1 MDETLLVLNGA
12 LVTQSVVQTALSA
25 TTGDVLIGYT
35 GIDPANGI
43 SSIDYSGQPF
53 AGEWVDLP
61 HQEPANAWRLS
72 VAPGFQQCCVL
83 MRMGNTSEKGVL
95 LNIQIAYV
103 WEELSVYI
111 GSARFGLGQYALP
124 SQTTSGL
131 VIEYATGNLVVK
143 NDGGV
148 VLLHLSEEQ
157 IDSLYSD
164 PDPSGQPASFD
175 YTALYPFGV
184 TGSFQ
189 TIYDARGGHDAIRYF
204 YSSRTPSEF
213 WGNFILS
220 KEVA

>member
-1 MDETLLVLNGA
+1 
-12 LVTQSVVQTALSA
+12 
-25 TTGDVLIGYT
+25 
-35 GIDPANGI
+35 
-43 SSIDYSGQPF
+43 
-53 AGEWVDLP
+53 
-61 HQEPANAWRLS
+61 
-72 VAPGFQQCCVL
+72 
-83 MRMGNTSEKGVL
+83 MGGGLGVH
-95 LNIQIAYV
+95 V
-103 WEELSVYI
+103 
-111 GSARFGLGQYALP
+111 GSARFSVGQYTLP
-124 SQTTSGL
+124 PQTTSGL
-131 VIEYATGNLVVK
+131 VIEYTSGNLVFK

-148 VLLHLSEEQ
+148 VLLHLSAEQ

>member
-43 SSIDYSGQPF
+43 SLIDFSGHPYT
-53 AGEWVDLP
+53 GEWVDLP

-72 VAPGFQQCCVL
+72 VAPGFQQFCVL

-95 LNIQIAYV
+95 FNVSVWYTSRGLNV
-103 WEELSVYI
+103 DV
-111 GSARFGLGQYALP
+111 GSYRFGVGQYTLP
-124 SQTTSGL
+124 PQATSGL
-131 VIEYATGNLVVK
+131 VVEYTSGNLVFK
-143 NDGGV
+143 NDDGV
-148 VLLHLSEEQ
+148 VLLHISAEQ

-184 TGSFQ
+184 MGSVQ
-189 TIYDARGGHDAIRYF
+189 TVNDAQGGHDAIRYF
-204 YSSRTPSEF
+204 YSTRTPSEF

>member
-43 SSIDYSGQPF
+43 SSIDSSGQPF

-103 WEELSVYI
+103 WEEPSVYI
-111 GSARFGLGQYALP
+111 GSARFGLGLYALP

-131 VIEYATGNLVVK
+131 VIEYTSGNLIVK

-148 VLLHLSEEQ
+148 VLLHISAEQ
-157 IDSLYSD
+157 IDSLYRD
-164 PDPSGQPASFD
+164 PDPFGQPASFD

-189 TIYDARGGHDAIRYF
+189 TIYDAQGGHDAIRYF

-213 WGNFILS
+213 WGNFVLTS
-220 KEVA
+220 ERP

>member
-12 LVTQSVVQTALSA
+12 LVTQSVVPTALSA

-43 SSIDYSGQPF
+43 SNIDSSGQPYT
-53 AGEWVDLP
+53 GEWVDLP

-95 LNIQIAYV
+95 FNVSAFYNWGV
-103 WEELSVYI
+103 LSVYV
-111 GSARFGLGQYALP
+111 GSDRFGVGQYTLP
-124 SQTTSGL
+124 PQTTSGL
-131 VIEYATGNLVVK
+131 VIEYTSGNLVFK

-148 VLLHLSEEQ
+148 VLLHLSAEQ

-184 TGSFQ
+184 MGSVQ
-189 TIYDARGGHDAIRYF
+189 TVYDARGGHDAIRYF
-204 YSSRTPSEF
+204 YSTRTPSEF

>member
-12 LVTQSVVQTALSA
+12 LVTQSVVPTALSD

-35 GIDPANGI
+35 GIDPNGI
-43 SSIDYSGQPF
+43 SSIDSSGQPF

-95 LNIQIAYV
+95 LNIQIAYM

-111 GSARFGLGQYALP
+111 GSARFGIGQYVLP

-148 VLLHLSEEQ
+148 VLLHISAEQ